1 MTDQNRLGPPQTDFG
16 RPEKNEIGKTSSR
29 HLAISLFTY
38 MVYGFSHKIR
48 MDEFSSKTVCVTP
61 QNWKKLNRYS
71 WFLMDEFSS
80 KTACVTTRK
89 MKISEKILDQFSMI
103 CQ

>member
-1 MTDQNRLGPPQTDFG
+1 MLH
-16 RPEKNEIGKTSSR
+16 I
-29 HLAISLFTY
+29 I
-38 MVYGFSHKIR
+38 YGFSQKIR

-61 QNWKKLNRYS
+61 QNWKKLNSYS

-89 MKISEKILDQFSMI
+89 MNISEKFLDEFSMI